1 MTRDARATSPRPP
14 SATGAPA
21 APASPQDTSADA
33 ASPASVRSPVVGLI
47 LVCAGAL
54 VGPLDTAVNVAFP
67 AITSAFGLALRDIQW
82 IVITFVI
89 AQSGVT
95 LVFGRLGDLYG
106 HRRIFAVG
114 MAACALAHL
123 AAGFAPDYRWL
134 VALRVL
140 QGVAVGLAVACGP
153 ALATLLFPP
162 QDKRRVLAI
171 YVTTFSFGLAL
182 GPLLGGA
189 LIQWL
194 GWPGVFWFRA
204 PLALLVFVLLPL
216 LADARAASSPDQ
228 RADPATL
235 SDGYAPREDGARPE
249 GTAGPAAPAGQL
261 ARMIR
266 VAPVRSPW
274 FAELQLASIVVNFAC
289 FSILL
294 LVPYALTDWPD
305 QSMAASGVL
314 LALFPGGSLFGG
326 LLAGRAAQRL
336 SSVTMVRAGLLL
348 AALGLLITAL
358 VLPAGSAAALGLG
371 LTVTGLGLG
380 LFQVGYMDETTSML
394 RPEDRGVA
402 GGLVTVTRLLGIV
415 LGVTLISA
423 LYESLGSFET
433 TIATMGAGLSAF
445 GVFALFRRRR

>member
-1 MTRDARATSPRPP
+1 MTRDARATPARTQAASD
-14 SATGAPA
+14 GPA
-21 APASPQDTSADA
+21 ARASPQDTIDA
-33 ASPASVRSPVVGLI
+33 GAAPTARSSVVGLI

-82 IVITFVI
+82 IVISFVI

-123 AAGFAPDYRWL
+123 AAGFAPDYGWL

-162 QDKRRVLAI
+162 QDKRRILAI

-204 PLALLVFVLLPL
+204 PLALLVFLLLPL
-216 LADARAASSPDQ
+216 LADARAPSSPGPRVD
-228 RADPATL
+228 RGTPRVA
-235 SDGYAPREDGARPE
+235 GAPQGDARPE
-249 GTAGPAAPAGQL
+249 GGAGPGRTAAPL
-261 ARMIR
+261 ARMLHL
-266 VAPVRSPW
+266 APLRSPG
-274 FAELQLASIVVNFAC
+274 FVDVQVASVVVNFAC

-294 LVPYALTDWPD
+294 LVPYALANWPG
-305 QSMAASGVL
+305 QSTAASGVL
-314 LALFPGGSLFGG
+314 LAFFPGGSLLGG

-336 SSVTMVRAGLLL
+336 SSSAMVRAGLLL

-358 VLPAGSAAALGLG
+358 FLPAGSAAALGLAVC
-371 LTVTGLGLG
+371 VTGLGLG

-394 RPEDRGVA
+394 PPEDRGLA

-445 GVFALFRRRR
+445 GVLALFRRRR

>member
-1 MTRDARATSPRPP
+1 MTRGARATPAR
-14 SATGAPA
+14 TPA
-21 APASPQDTSADA
+21 ASGGPAAQASGQDTTVA
-33 ASPASVRSPVVGLI
+33 AAAPTSTRSPVVGLI

-82 IVITFVI
+82 IVIAFVI

-123 AAGFAPDYRWL
+123 AAGFAPDYGWL
-134 VALRVL
+134 VALRIL

-162 QDKRRVLAI
+162 RDKRRILAI
-171 YVTTFSFGLAL
+171 YVTTFSLGLAL

-194 GWPGVFWFRA
+194 GWPGVFWFRV

-216 LADARAASSPDQ
+216 LADARAPSSPEPRVD
-228 RADPATL
+228 RATL
-235 SDGYAPREDGARPE
+235 R
-249 GTAGPAAPAGQL
+249 AAPAAEGGAGPEGAVRHGGSAGRLPRMLRL
-261 ARMIR
+261 A
-266 VAPVRSPW
+266 PLRSPG
-274 FAELQLASIVVNFAC
+274 FVDVQVASIVVNFAC

-294 LVPYALTDWPD
+294 LVPYALANWPG
-305 QSMAASGVL
+305 QSMTASGVL
-314 LALFPGGSLFGG
+314 LAFFPGGSLLGG

-336 SSVTMVRAGLLL
+336 SSATMVRAGLLL

-358 VLPAGSAAALGLG
+358 FLPTGSAAALGLAVS
-371 LTVTGLGLG
+371 VTGLGVG

-394 RPEDRGVA
+394 SPEDRGLA

-445 GVFALFRRRR
+445 GVLALFRRRR